1 MGIVIELQKQAIDTD
16 SDVVSLLRKAYLVA
30 RKLDIKDFEEWINS
44 ELNGYTDYDKIPDY
58 REIRGQVK
66 AWNPYHGWIP
76 VIIQE
81 REYEDVLSTRK
92 VFDSIPSLYNAICNI
107 ESQTLTYSFD
117 GSTLAALCRMTH
129 HNTNYQ
135 LHFSKSAIV
144 DIIEQVKNKILDWAL
159 LLEENGIVGENLQFS
174 VEEKETVKN
183 VPQITN
189 YVNNFFGDVKDSQIQ
204 EGSKDSS
211 QIMGQ

>member
-1 MGIVIELQKQAIDTD
+1 MGIVIELQKQAIDTK

-30 RKLDIKDFEEWINS
+30 RKLDIKDFSEWINN

-76 VIIQE
+76 VIISQSE
-81 REYEDVLSTRK
+81 SEDILCTRK
-92 VFDSIPSLYNAICNI
+92 VFDSIPSLDNSIRSSD
-107 ESQTLTYSFD
+107 SQILKYSFD
-117 GSTLAALCRMTH
+117 GDTLAMLCRATGR
-129 HNTNYQ
+129 NANYE

-144 DIIEQVKNKILDWAL
+144 NIIEQVKNNILDWAL
-159 LLEENGIVGENLQFS
+159 LLEENGIRGENLQFS

-183 VPQITN
+183 VPQIIN
-189 YVNNFFGDVKDSQIQ
+189 YVNNFYGDVKDSQIQ
-204 EGSKDSS
+204 EGTKQSS
-211 QIMGQ
+211 QIMK